1 MQQTLKPPIFF
12 NGLGCDPYKGF
23 TKKNLEKFRDFL
35 NFIINSDK
43 YFLTVRNDGSK
54 RNIKNLLGD
63 FYADK
68 VTEIPD
74 GGFFVRTN
82 YNSAP
87 LELKKDAI
95 NLVINLA
102 GDMIETRFAKTI
114 NYNEFLNEFAR
125 FLTLIF
131 NSVQNVNFVFVPH
144 IFKDLQIIH
153 DVLLNINDEIRR
165 RFVSVAPYLHG
176 MGSEKRIFALYE
188 HAQLTMGMRFH
199 SNVCSI
205 GLNTP
210 SIALLT
216 YRKVYDLC
224 NGLDLEDRA
233 LWVNE
238 KGFADQLLEKA
249 IYSLENDNAIRAKY
263 SGIKKGLIN
272 EAELVMR
279 DLVLWCERWI

>member
-1 MQQTLKPPIFF
+1 M
-12 NGLGCDPYKGF
+12 
-23 TKKNLEKFRDFL
+23 
-35 NFIINSDK
+35 
-43 YFLTVRNDGSK
+43 
-54 RNIKNLLGD
+54 
-63 FYADK
+63 
-68 VTEIPD
+68 
-74 GGFFVRTN
+74 
-82 YNSAP
+82 
-87 LELKKDAI
+87 
-95 NLVINLA
+95 
-102 GDMIETRFAKTI
+102 
-114 NYNEFLNEFAR
+114 
-125 FLTLIF
+125 
-131 NSVQNVNFVFVPH
+131 
-144 IFKDLQIIH
+144 
-153 DVLLNINDEIRR
+153 
-165 RFVSVAPYLHG
+165 APYLHG